1 MIVAMGNYFQFRAL
15 IPVPIVAFPTRQALP
30 SPEGLMPGRRIPP
43 IACPAPRSRGNA
55 TDGVYR
61 TPGGSS

>member
-30 SPEGLMPGRRIPP
+30 SPEGLMPGRCVPP
-43 IACPAPRSRGNA
+43 MRL
-55 TDGVYR
+55 
-61 TPGGSS
+61 PGPSLGRECN